1 MPLTPAEVRNKQF
14 NTTRLR
20 PGYDEEEV
28 DSFLDEVEAEL
39 DRLITENDEL
49 RRRLAEATGDQSYLS
64 GPITEQQG
72 AVYSGQRQG
81 GQHGQHGQPANGVA
95 TGTVTETAPQGGQ
108 IGHTAEQ
115 PRPLGQ
121 GPPPE
126 QQQQS
131 QPTQQIQQPNAQEN
145 PPYGNSSEQNG
156 RASNQQQGDQ
166 SKNDAYTPGHGS
178 HAAGAAASASGAS
191 GASMGGLADG
201 LAAAAGTGQV
211 PDSAARLLALAQQVH
226 DEHVSTAQQKSDETL
241 RKARAQADKLVADA
255 RRRAEDLDRDA
266 QEKHRQAMGSMISER
281 EKLEQQIETLRQFER
296 DYRARLKSYLQGQ
309 LEQLEN
315 TGSQAPPRLGE

>member
-81 GQHGQHGQPANGVA
+81 GQHGQPSNGVA
-95 TGTVTETAPQGGQ
+95 TGTVTEAPPQGGQ

-115 PRPLGQ
+115 PRQMGQ
-121 GPPPE
+121 GPPD
-126 QQQQS
+126 QQQGP
-131 QPTQQIQQPNAQEN
+131 PTQQIQQTGAQEN
-145 PPYGNSSEQNG
+145 QQYGSSSEQNG
-156 RASNQQQGDQ
+156 RALNQQQGDQ
-166 SKNDAYTPGHGS
+166 AKNDAYTPGHGS
-178 HAAGAAASASGAS
+178 HAAGAASASASNTGT
-191 GASMGGLADG
+191 GTGMGGLADG

-226 DEHVSTAQQKSDETL
+226 DEHVATAQQKSDETL

-281 EKLEQQIETLRQFER
+281 EKLEQQIETLRTFER
-296 DYRARLKSYLQGQ
+296 EYRSRLKSYLQGQ
-309 LEQLEN
+309 LEQLEK

>member
-72 AVYSGQRQG
+72 AVFSGQRQG

-95 TGTVTETAPQGGQ
+95 TGTVTEAPPQGGGQ

-121 GPPPE
+121 GPPD
-126 QQQQS
+126 QQQG
-131 QPTQQIQQPNAQEN
+131 QPTQQIQQTGAQEN

-156 RASNQQQGDQ
+156 RALNQQQGDQ
-166 SKNDAYTPGHGS
+166 AKNDGYTPGHGS
-178 HAAGAAASASGAS
+178 HAAAGANASGT
-191 GASMGGLADG
+191 GMGGLADG

-226 DEHVSTAQQKSDETL
+226 DEHVATAQQKSDETL

-281 EKLEQQIETLRQFER
+281 EKLEQQIETLRTFER
-296 DYRARLKSYLQGQ
+296 EYRSRLKSYLQGQ
-309 LEQLEN
+309 LEQLEK